1 MKKRYIE
8 KKNLLNIFITFIDF
22 FSSEDNFLTKLDIR
36 KNWINLKLREVREFK
51 WISTKPKGCNLHFS
65 LVFNIRKKFGYK
77 LS

>member
-1 MKKRYIE
+1 MKKRYIG
-8 KKNLLNIFITFIDF
+8 KKKSIKYFYYFYRF

>member
-36 KNWINLKLREVREFK
+36 QNWVNLELREVREFK

>member
-1 MKKRYIE
+1 MKIRYIE